1 MKYSTKNF
9 KLKPAVSEISAL
21 KQTTL
26 QQIIHEVFSIK
37 DQQKDI
43 IHIFSRARSTAVVLQ
58 HPNIVYY
65 MKPENFL
72 VVNYS
77 TEVSSKIKWQLDKL
91 IHKTYL

>member
-43 IHIFSRARSTAVVLQ
+43 IHIFSRARSTAVVL
-58 HPNIVYY
+58 HNIVYY